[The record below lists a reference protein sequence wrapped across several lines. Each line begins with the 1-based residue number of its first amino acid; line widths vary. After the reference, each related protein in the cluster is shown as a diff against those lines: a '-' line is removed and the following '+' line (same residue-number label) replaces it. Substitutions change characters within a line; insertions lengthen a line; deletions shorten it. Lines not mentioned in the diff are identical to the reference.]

1 VSPRIVGSG
10 GVDSFAFR
18 AVGKQGGSNVKL
30 QLQHVRPWLPRTED
44 VDAEFTVNVS
54 GVSGASD

>member
-1 VSPRIVGSG
+1 
-10 GVDSFAFR
+10 VDSFAFR
-18 AVGKQGGSNVKL
+18 AIGHSSKGDGGNVKL

-54 GVSGASD
+54 GVGGGASD